1 MADPSQHQPT
11 TADLREFPRKVSD
24 ASARFDA
31 RNAAHIKSNTEAAP
45 KVVVKKVRDDE
56 IDLVSA
62 MEKLRLADEELR
74 LQNEELLSSRRSA
87 EVERQKY
94 YDLFEL
100 APDAYFV
107 TDTRGVIREAN
118 AASSRLL
125 GMATQ
130 FLIGKPLLV
139 FFAPSARK
147 DYPHQLDRL
156 CGLDQVDEWETAL
169 TQRSGSPLSVS
180 VSIGR
185 ILDRDKKLTGY
196 RWIVRDATRR
206 TEAEASVRELNREL
220 ELRVASRT
228 TQLGVANRVKDE
240 LLISERK
247 AREEAEVA
255 NRVKSEFLALLSH
268 EFRTPLQAV
277 FGYTELLEREIHGA
291 LNETQRRYVQRI
303 HLSQQHLLGLINTI
317 LEFAKLESGQP
328 IEVLFAET
336 PMNPILS
343 VMESLIGPQLETK
356 EIGYEYECRDESVV
370 AHADA
375 TKVQQIVLNLLS
387 NAIKFTGRGGSVKL
401 DCLGESDAVVVHVR
415 DSGCGIPADKLQAVF
430 QPFVQI
436 KSKGTV
442 DNGTGLGLS
451 ISRRLAEAMGGSL
464 TVTSELGQGSTFTL
478 LLQRAA
484 V

>member
-11 TADLREFPRKVSD
+11 KADLREFSRKVSD
-24 ASARFDA
+24 STTRFDA
-31 RNAAHIKSNTEAAP
+31 RNASRIKSN
-45 KVVVKKVRDDE
+45 
-56 IDLVSA
+56 
-62 MEKLRLADEELR
+62 EELR
-74 LQNEELLSSRRSA
+74 QQNEELLSSRQS
-87 EVERQKY
+87 VDLERQKY
-94 YDLFEL
+94 HDLFEL

-107 TDTRGVIREAN
+107 TDPRGVIREAN
-118 AASSRLL
+118 AASSDLL
-125 GMATQ
+125 GVATQ

-139 FFAPSARK
+139 FFDPSARK

-156 CGLDQVDEWETAL
+156 CGLDRVDDWETAL
-169 TQRSGSPLSVS
+169 TRRNGSPLSVS

-196 RWIVRDATRR
+196 RWIVRDVTRR
-206 TEAEASVRELNREL
+206 KEAEANVRELNREL

-228 TQLGVANRVKDE
+228 TQLAVANRVKDE

-277 FGYTELLEREIHGA
+277 FGYTELLDREIHGA

-303 HLSQQHLLGLINTI
+303 QQSQQHLLGLINTI

-328 IEVLFAET
+328 IDVLLAET
-336 PMNPILS
+336 PMNPILR
-343 VMESLIGPQLETK
+343 VMESLIGPQIETK
-356 EIGYEYECRDESVV
+356 AIAYEYECPDKSIV
-370 AHADA
+370 AYADG

-387 NAIKFTGRGGSVKL
+387 NAVKFTGRGGNVKL
-401 DCLGESDAVVVHVR
+401 DCLSDPDAIAVHVR
-415 DSGCGIPADKLQAVF
+415 DSGCGIPADKLEAIF

-436 KSKGTV
+436 KTKGTIA
-442 DNGTGLGLS
+442 NGTGLGLS

-464 TVTSELGQGSTFTL
+464 TATSELGRGSTFTL
-478 LLQRAA
+478 LLRRAEIQVA